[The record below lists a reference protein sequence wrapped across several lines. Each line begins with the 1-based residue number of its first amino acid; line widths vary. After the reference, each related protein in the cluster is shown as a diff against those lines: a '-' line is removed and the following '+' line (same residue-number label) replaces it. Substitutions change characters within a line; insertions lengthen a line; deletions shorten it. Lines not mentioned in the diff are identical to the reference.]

1 MNKEE
6 IRGNKMDYTRVIGI
20 EQMKCSYI
28 CSHCGTSNLI
38 NNKYGYVICK
48 WCGHKVTVKDR
59 NKYDATVIEFL
70 KNEYSRFKM
79 NRRLK

>member
-1 MNKEE
+1 
-6 IRGNKMDYTRVIGI
+6 MDYTRVIGI